1 MLIISI
7 IMGFVLRLSVFGLAC
22 VGFVGQG
29 FAGSDETSGSAVVR
43 EMNLARENPAAYA
56 TYLEELRSNFHGNL
70 LVLPGRIPLRTK
82 EGVRAVD
89 EAIRFLRN
97 AAPQPPLNFSPGM
110 SRAAAD
116 HCAEQAGGGMSHSGR
131 GGSNTG
137 DRINRYG
144 VWGGTWGENLSCGQ
158 RGARETVL
166 ALIVDDGL
174 GARKHRKNI
183 FSPSFGYAG
192 AAIGQHAQYHTI
204 CSIEF
209 AGDYVE
215 QGQVAKGGR
224 SVERP
229 LVRRETLFATN
240 GL

>member
-1 MLIISI
+1 MSL
-7 IMGFVLRLSVFGLAC
+7 VLRLSVFGLAC
-22 VGFVGQG
+22 AGMVGHA
-29 FAGSDETSGSAVVR
+29 FAGSDDTSGSAVVR
-43 EMNLARENPAAYA
+43 EMNLARQNPSAYA
-56 TYLEELRSNFHGNL
+56 TYLEELRGNFQGNL
-70 LVLPGRIPLRTK
+70 LMLPGRIPFQTK

-89 EAIRFLRN
+89 EAICFLRT
-97 AAPQPPLNFSPGM
+97 AAPQAPLNFSPGM

-116 HCAEQAGGGMSHSGR
+116 HCAAQVGGGMSHSGR

-137 DRINRYG
+137 DRISRYG
-144 VWGGTWGENLSCGQ
+144 VWGGTWGENLSCGR
-158 RGARETVL
+158 RGARETVI

-174 GARKHRKNI
+174 GSRKHRKNI
-183 FSPSFGYAG
+183 FSPSFAFAG

-215 QGQVAKGGR
+215 AGQTAQR
-224 SVERP
+224 SVTSARTREVDRAP
-229 LVRRETLFATN
+229 AVRELFATN